1 MQSSRVAA
9 MSDVLSRAFAA
20 GVLFVGS
27 AVLSTVGFGIGMTSI
42 PALLFVF
49 DAQTAVVVVN
59 TVSIAL
65 FVLIVHRNRAE
76 LPFREVLPWSVSGL
90 LAAPVGAL
98 ALRGADAAALKIAIT
113 ALTIALT
120 IAVASGVKTPVP
132 RGKAAGVAVGF
143 AVSATLNALGVGG
156 PIMALYVFAQR
167 WRRDSAR
174 GALALYFLFVESAGV
189 GVYAAVGLLTWERMV
204 IILISV
210 PAVVCGFVVG
220 SRLASRMS
228 DVVFRRATVAAIL
241 TMCAL
246 ALAREIAGLYG
257 WAI

>member
-1 MQSSRVAA
+1 MAYPLNRV
-9 MSDVLSRAFAA
+9 FAA
-20 GVLFVGS
+20 AVLFVGS
-27 AVLSTVGFGIGMTSI
+27 AVLSTIGFGIGMTSI
-42 PALLFVF
+42 PALLFAF

-59 TVSIAL
+59 AVSLAL

-76 LPFREVLPWSVSGL
+76 LPFRRVLPWAVSGL
-90 LAAPVGAL
+90 FAVPVGAL
-98 ALRGADAAALKIAIT
+98 ALRDADAAALKIAIA

-120 IAVASGVKTPVP
+120 IVVVSGVRAQIP
-132 RGKAAGVAVGF
+132 RGNVAGAVVGF

-156 PIMALYVFAQR
+156 PLMALYVFAQR

-189 GVYAAVGLLTWERMV
+189 AAYAAVGLLTWERV
-204 IILISV
+204 SIILISV
-210 PAVVCGFVVG
+210 PAVAGGFFVG

-228 DVVFRRATVAAIL
+228 DDVFRRVTAAAIL

-246 ALAREIAGLYG
+246 AIAREIAALYG
-257 WAI
+257 WTV

>member
-1 MQSSRVAA
+1 

-20 GVLFVGS
+20 AVLFVGS

-76 LPFREVLPWSVSGL
+76 MPFRQVLPWSISGL
-90 LAAPVGAL
+90 FAVPVGAL
-98 ALRGADAAALKIAIT
+98 ALSTNAAALKIAIT

-120 IAVASGVKTPVP
+120 VVVASGVRTPVP
-132 RGKAAGVAVGF
+132 RGNVAGATVGF

-189 GVYAAVGLLTWERMV
+189 AAYAAVGLLTWERV
-204 IILISV
+204 AIILIAV

-228 DVVFRRATVAAIL
+228 DAVFRRATVAAIL

-246 ALAREIAGLYG
+246 ALAREIFALYG
-257 WAI
+257 